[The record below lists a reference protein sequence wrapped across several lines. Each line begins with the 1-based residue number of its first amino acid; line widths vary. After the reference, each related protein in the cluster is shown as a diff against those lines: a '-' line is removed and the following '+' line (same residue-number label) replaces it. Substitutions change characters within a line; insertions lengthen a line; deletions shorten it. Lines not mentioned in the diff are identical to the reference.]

1 MYIDKLKH
9 TLKGYMNKNEYIKI
23 YSLQYTRIK
32 CTSLRKKLHCQFS
45 KVKRNQERI
54 DIIVDEKNRY

>member
-1 MYIDKLKH
+1 
-9 TLKGYMNKNEYIKI
+9 MNKNEYIKI
-23 YSLQYTRIK
+23 YSLQYTPSDK
-32 CTSLRKKLHCQFS
+32 VYFFKEKKLHCQFS